1 MHVAAPASHWPW
13 ALAALAL
20 VAILGA
26 LVFAVWPRSEPS
38 APPTAKPTTSTSRS
52 AAVTSTAAVT
62 TTATTTAGTSTAQST
77 PVTFEAMRDVVTG
90 FYGDLPGDTSGA
102 WDKLDSHY
110 QQRAGRAD
118 YLSFWSTIESVSLL
132 SVTPRDATSV
142 VARLRYVLRHG
153 GVDTE
158 DRWLSVVPAD
168 GRLLIYDSERIGPA

>member
-1 MHVAAPASHWPW
+1 VHVAAPASRWPW

-26 LVFAVWPRSEPS
+26 LVFAVWPRSEPT
-38 APPTAKPTTSTSRS
+38 APPTAKAATSTSRS
-52 AAVTSTAAVT
+52 ASTTSAAAST
-62 TTATTTAGTSTAQST
+62 SAATTTGGTSTAPST

-90 FYGDLPGDTSGA
+90 FYADLPGDTSGA

-118 YLSFWSTIESVSLL
+118 YLGFWSTIESVSLL

-142 VARLRYVLRHG
+142 VARLRYVLRDG

-158 DRWLSVVPAD
+158 DRWLSVVPVD